1 MRKWL
6 LRIGVGLLIGFVG
19 VQFVPVEG
27 VNPAVESDV
36 PMSSEM
42 KAAIRRACYDCHSN
56 VWPWYSQVAP
66 VSWLIARDV
75 RFGRSK
81 LNFSAWDKYKD
92 RKKTGKL
99 REIVSELKAGTMP
112 PSYYAL
118 MHIDAALSTHEQ
130 ELIIRVGKGWGCCFR
145 GPVTPLEIHLVLTSD
160 EPISLSLML
169 TLSRQLIGAPG
180 SLLGILGSTRC
191 T

>member
-1 MRKWL
+1 MRKRL

-19 VQFVPVEG
+19 IQFVPLERL
-27 VNPAVESDV
+27 NPAVESDV

-42 KAAIRRACYDCHSN
+42 KAVIRRACYDCHSN
-56 VWPWYSQVAP
+56 ETVWPWYSQVAP

-81 LNFSAWDKYKD
+81 LNFSTWDKYNN

-99 REIVSELKAGTMP
+99 KEIVSELKAGTMP

-118 MHIDAALSTHEQ
+118 MHVDAALSAYEQ
-130 ELIIRVGKGWGCCFR
+130 ELIIEWARR
-145 GPVTPLEIHLVLTSD
+145 L
-160 EPISLSLML
+160 
-169 TLSRQLIGAPG
+169 
-180 SLLGILGSTRC
+180 
-191 T
+191 